1 MSPKTR
7 LGDEE
12 RRLMHLVP
20 APAVRLMKRRVLSRP
35 GVNSLMVLLF
45 HTPGLNTSS
54 FHSSFNFSR
63 SGQAF
68 IKEVTIDGRIV
79 EKERTVIHSQ
89 DWSTNNQ
96 TSVINCGSICEERMT
111 PSPPSPT
118 ATIPL
123 KETSGGGLAVKTGSF
138 SPPSNRPH
146 LYFVRTV
153 DWIEK
158 NLSEDTSLEL

>member
-1 MSPKTR
+1 
-7 LGDEE
+7 
-12 RRLMHLVP
+12 
-20 APAVRLMKRRVLSRP
+20 
-35 GVNSLMVLLF
+35 
-45 HTPGLNTSS
+45 
-54 FHSSFNFSR
+54 
-63 SGQAF
+63 
-68 IKEVTIDGRIV
+68 
-79 EKERTVIHSQ
+79 
-89 DWSTNNQ
+89 
-96 TSVINCGSICEERMT
+96 MT